1 MPGDCCTARYDTQF
15 DDETARRD
23 LLDYRDHGPDG
34 STQRLIDALRE
45 AGVADATLLDIGGG
59 IGAVQLELLA
69 AGVRST
75 TDVDASEAYLSTAR
89 SEAEARGFGG
99 RTSYRH
105 GDFVEL
111 AAEVEDAD
119 IVTLDRVICCY
130 PRVEALVER
139 SSSRAH
145 RLYGMVYP
153 RDRWWVRLGMRLE
166 NLGCAIF
173 RNNFRIYVHR
183 QPAIDR
189 ILRAGGWTLRYHHAG
204 WVWQTRVW
212 ERG

>member
-1 MPGDCCTARYDTQF
+1 MPGDCCTARYDAQF

-23 LLDYRDHGPDG
+23 LLDYRDGGPDG
-34 STQRLIDALRE
+34 STRRLIDALRD

-59 IGAVQLELLA
+59 IGAVQLELLE
-69 AGVRST
+69 AGVRSS

-89 SEAEARGFGG
+89 SEADERGFGD

-130 PRVEALVER
+130 PHVETLVER
-139 SSSRAH
+139 SISHAH
-145 RLYGMVYP
+145 RLYGLVYP
-153 RDRWWVRLGMRLE
+153 RDRWWVRMGMRLG

-173 RNNFRIYVHR
+173 RNDFRVYVHP
-183 QPAIDR
+183 QATIDR
-189 ILRAGGWTLRYHHAG
+189 ILRSSGWTLRYSHAG
-204 WVWQTRVW
+204 WFWQTAVW
-212 ERG
+212 ERA